1 MAGGLEFLANCT
13 APALYSSWLPLAQ

>member
-13 APALYSSWLPLAQ
+13 APALYSPWLPLAQ